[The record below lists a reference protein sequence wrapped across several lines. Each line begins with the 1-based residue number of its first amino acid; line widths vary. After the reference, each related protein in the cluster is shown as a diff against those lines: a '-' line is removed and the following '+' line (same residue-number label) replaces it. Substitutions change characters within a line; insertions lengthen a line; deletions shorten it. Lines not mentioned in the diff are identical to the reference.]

1 MFAAGEPLECNPC
14 RSLHSVAQ
22 LNTYSFAIPISIMSL
37 GSFLVELFEH
47 GRVRVDEPAIAS
59 HDELTAA
66 DMILR
71 ERDAAIRL
79 EFPGDAP
86 DYEPEVAL
94 WGAVRFHQACR
105 FAVYREVPAE
115 AIDAAFADPIPVAEP
130 AACHYLVDLT
140 HRFLPDLARLVRTA
154 AAADPLGEHLRNWAR
169 QWPLS
174 SVGMS
179 GVEVD
184 PHEPVWEQRG
194 LLRYYVD
201 RIVAA
206 GDVARLVDPRV
217 RRELR
222 RMLGG
227 HEDLA
232 PTLAA
237 ALNAYDRQSAG
248 EVAAA
253 ANNIAQT

>member
-1 MFAAGEPLECNPC
+1 
-14 RSLHSVAQ
+14 
-22 LNTYSFAIPISIMSL
+22 MSL

-47 GRVRVDEPAIAS
+47 GRVRVDERAVANR
-59 HDELTAA
+59 DDLTAA
-66 DMILR
+66 DLILR

-86 DYEPEVAL
+86 GYEPEVAL

-115 AIDAAFADPIPVAEP
+115 AIDAAFAEP
-130 AACHYLVDLT
+130 APIAAPAARYYLVDLT

-154 AAADPLGEHLRNWAR
+154 AAADPLGDHLRTWAR

-179 GVEVD
+179 GVEFD
-184 PHEPVWEQRG
+184 PREPAWEHRG

-206 GDVARLVDPRV
+206 GDVARLADPRV

-222 RMLGG
+222 RVLGE

-232 PTLAA
+232 PTLAK
-237 ALNAYDRQSAG
+237 ALTTCDHEAAG
-248 EVAAA
+248 EVTAAA
-253 ANNIAQT
+253 DVTPQT